1 MHPRRGSYRLRNAN
15 DFQFSRNYVAELY
28 PDLPDM
34 VERYDIIHCVLCAVA
49 RAQHDA
55 CTKEGKGI
63 MNCIG
68 VVPSS
73 TSGQNKEFVRVGLV
87 KVLDER

>member
-34 VERYDIIHCVLCAVA
+34 VERYDIIHCVLCA
-49 RAQHDA
+49 